1 MRAMGVDFG
10 SKRIG
15 LAVGDAEHGI
25 ASPCG
30 LLTSSGTLLKDAEA
44 IGAVGRREQ
53 ADLLVVGLPLELDGT
68 HSPMSRVCGQLAAK
82 LQAIGWDVRTV
93 DESFSSIEAEEGLVY
108 DRASQRRKRRDGAAA
123 CVILERFFRGQ
134 A

>member
-15 LAVGDAEHGI
+15 LAVGDAEHGV

-30 LLTSSGTLLKDAEA
+30 LLASSGSLQRDAAA
-44 IGAVGRREQ
+44 IDDLGRREQ
-53 ADLLVVGLPLELDGT
+53 ADVMVVGLPLDPDGQPT
-68 HSPMSRVCGQLAAK
+68 AMSRVCAQLADR
-82 LQAIGWDVRTV
+82 LRAIGWAVRTV
-93 DESFSSIEAEEGLVY
+93 DESLSSVEAEKGLVY
-108 DRASQRRKRRDGAAA
+108 ERASQRRKRRDGAAA